1 MPLGRLPGKSN
12 YLVNT
17 VGASHVVWRGG
28 ACIDGKGGPIEHT
41 AHAKA
46 LKQEKTAH
54 FGIKRNNLARGRVGN
69 SRLEK

>member
-1 MPLGRLPGKSN
+1 M
-12 YLVNT
+12 
-17 VGASHVVWRGG
+17 VWRGG
-28 ACIDGKGGPIEHT
+28 ACIGGKGGPIEHT

-46 LKQEKTAH
+46 PKQEKTAH